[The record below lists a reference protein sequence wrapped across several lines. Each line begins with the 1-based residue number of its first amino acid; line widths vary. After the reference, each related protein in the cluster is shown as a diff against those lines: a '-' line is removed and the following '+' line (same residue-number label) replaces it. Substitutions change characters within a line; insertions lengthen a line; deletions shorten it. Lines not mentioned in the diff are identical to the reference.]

1 MTAMRAVFRFFLAHV
16 LASYLLQ
23 LILIAQA
30 LLAGER
36 FNHLRAAIAEVFAP
50 ILIPLPILHI
60 GPKMRPI
67 GYVIYCSMYLM
78 LLALA
83 FFLLTLRARQKL
95 RRRRIKNG
103 QCINCGYDLRSSL
116 ERCPE
121 CGLVPQQASAATS
134 V

>member
-1 MTAMRAVFRFFLAHV
+1 MTAMRTVFRFFLAHV

-30 LLAGER
+30 VLAGER
-36 FNHLRAAIAEVFAP
+36 FNHIRAAIAEVFAP

-60 GPKMRPI
+60 GPKMRPM
-67 GYVIYCSMYLM
+67 GYVIYCLMYLA
-78 LLALA
+78 LLGLA
-83 FFLLTLRARQKL
+83 FFLLTLRARRKL

-103 QCINCGYDLRSSL
+103 QCTHCGYDLRGSRQ
-116 ERCPE
+116 RCAE
-121 CGLVPQQASAATS
+121 CGLVPQQASVATS